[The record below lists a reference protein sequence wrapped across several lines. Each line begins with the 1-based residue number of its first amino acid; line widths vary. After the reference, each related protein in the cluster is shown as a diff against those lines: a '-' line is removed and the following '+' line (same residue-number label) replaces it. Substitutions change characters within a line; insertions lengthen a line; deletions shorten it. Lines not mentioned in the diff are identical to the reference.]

1 MLDLLHIG
9 LALALTAQHI
19 SAAPLNP
26 RQETTDD
33 FLEDVHLEDAEL
45 ADVTVENP
53 TYSSSGLLT
62 GGLLINGTIINATI
76 ANASDDHTGLTVS
89 SNNTVNAT
97 APAPSSSS
105 SSSNI
110 SLPIRLPT
118 SSSLAS
124 SSVSCSTTTITVDAS
139 ETTEYVTSTVA
150 VTMSVPA
157 EVSSTA
163 VISSSSNASSA
174 VDSSSTADASST
186 SDTSSTSDASSTL
199 TSSSTT
205 ETSSTASTSS
215 TMESSST
222 ASTSSTTSTSS
233 TASSTS
239 TPETSSRASTSS
251 TVTPSSTAVSSSTEE
266 SSSIAQ
272 TSSTVATS
280 STPET
285 SSTVSTSSTPETSS
299 TASTSS
305 IPETSSTASTSST
318 SETSSTLDATSTTS
332 STSSTSTSAE
342 PTSTSASATSTTTSS
357 PSQTS
362 LPANDGVLKLSFV
375 NNIGSGDLRAYVT
388 GQDDEGRIVMVQRD
402 GTFFYPDAQNGEPQL
417 VDTTNIAFPLNGV
430 SFTNEGVNVATVDP
444 DNTTETTDTN
454 DVLHDVSPAEV
465 TNLTI
470 PDFMIGARIWL
481 SVGEL
486 QFYSVLGANGMP
498 SLVEPSPVSPR
509 DPSANVSWGF
519 VEYTINEAGIY
530 ADISYV
536 DFMGLPLGIILES
549 ENTNVQSALGPEV
562 GSVQDICNDLAGQ
575 AAIDGQ
581 PWDRL
586 CVYNAAG
593 NPLRVLSPVDYL
605 TLDPDAFNGY
615 YDSYVDS
622 VWERY
627 TSEPLTIMTQS
638 SAGPVN
644 CTVDSTTN
652 LLNCDGDNRAYA
664 QPTANDIFSCNS
676 GPFAIESGDNAIH
689 LAVVPRLCAAFNRG
703 TLLLEKGN
711 ATPTFP
717 MNVYY
722 TNDGPKNWYSAF
734 VHRYEADGKG
744 YAFAY
749 DDVVP
754 DGGADSAGLTASPDP
769 EVLTVVVGG
778 STIRE

>member
-1 MLDLLHIG
+1 
-9 LALALTAQHI
+9 
-19 SAAPLNP
+19 
-26 RQETTDD
+26 
-33 FLEDVHLEDAEL
+33 
-45 ADVTVENP
+45 
-53 TYSSSGLLT
+53 
-62 GGLLINGTIINATI
+62 
-76 ANASDDHTGLTVS
+76 
-89 SNNTVNAT
+89 
-97 APAPSSSS
+97 
-105 SSSNI
+105 
-110 SLPIRLPT
+110 
-118 SSSLAS
+118 
-124 SSVSCSTTTITVDAS
+124 
-139 ETTEYVTSTVA
+139 
-150 VTMSVPA
+150 
-157 EVSSTA
+157 
-163 VISSSSNASSA
+163 
-174 VDSSSTADASST
+174 
-186 SDTSSTSDASSTL
+186 
-199 TSSSTT
+199 
-205 ETSSTASTSS
+205 
-215 TMESSST
+215 
-222 ASTSSTTSTSS
+222 
-233 TASSTS
+233 
-239 TPETSSRASTSS
+239 
-251 TVTPSSTAVSSSTEE
+251 
-266 SSSIAQ
+266 
-272 TSSTVATS
+272 
-280 STPET
+280 
-285 SSTVSTSSTPETSS
+285 
-299 TASTSS
+299 
-305 IPETSSTASTSST
+305 
-318 SETSSTLDATSTTS
+318 
-332 STSSTSTSAE
+332 
-342 PTSTSASATSTTTSS
+342 
-357 PSQTS
+357 
-362 LPANDGVLKLSFV
+362 
-375 NNIGSGDLRAYVT
+375 
-388 GQDDEGRIVMVQRD
+388 MVQRD
-402 GTFFYPDAQNGEPQL
+402 GTFFYPDAQDGEPQL
-417 VDTTNIAFPLNGV
+417 VDTENIALPLNGV

-444 DNTTETTDTN
+444 NSTTETTDIN
-454 DVLHDVSPAEV
+454 DVLQDVNPAEV

-498 SLVEPSPVSPR
+498 SLVEPSAVSPR

-519 VEYTINEAGIY
+519 VEFTLNEAGIY
-530 ADISYV
+530 ADISFV

-549 ENTNVQSALGPEV
+549 ENTNIQSALGPEV

-644 CTVDSTTN
+644 CTVDPTTN

-664 QPTANDIFSCNS
+664 QPTAADIFGCNS
-676 GPFAIESGDNAIH
+676 GPFAIESSDNAVH

-703 TLLLEKGN
+703 TLLLEEGN